1 MEESPINKA
10 HQHANAAEEFE
21 SRGLLEEAMQEHLS
35 AAEHFELAIEFTS
48 DAEVIRTL
56 ELLSSAH
63 QRQGLEMERKINKN
77 LLQKRT
83 SNSHDENL
91 PKASSTAKTLSA
103 LSSRYISNSTR
114 FRSSHSHSSSISPSH
129 MFDDSF
135 LVLKS
140 NIHDEENK
148 SDPFDR
154 FWEAVEAL
162 IQNTSNPIAFAT
174 APLEGMERF
183 DVEEIRG
190 QYKKSDD
197 HQENPNLHE
206 TLGSFIIVPE
216 QSSKSR
222 QPRKDPVE
230 SDSESPKIPSKS
242 HPIANKHS
250 NRPKA
255 IGSTKTIEEYAIENQ
270 HLKKAIDILSRQVNA
285 LEKAAEENTLLK
297 SSIIQLRQDLQ
308 KQAKK
313 GRLAPEL
320 SRIYGSKY
328 STSESQHVGP
338 NAHAATPQKK
348 IQELEE
354 EVRVLKLE
362 NDKQSM
368 MLNKYRDRWDQLK
381 ESAKKK
387 RSIAKTE
394 QQQAADEFNNQSP
407 MEEKSNSGKTP
418 TVSFAPSPTKS
429 IKSLDQSGP
438 QVEVAADLVQEG
450 NDSSPERNYS
460 STSEILSR
468 SETAEKSN
476 GSIFYSTSED
486 MKSSFP

>member
-21 SRGLLEEAMQEHLS
+21 TRGLLEEAMKEHFN
-35 AAEHFELAIEFTS
+35 AAEHFEMAIEFTS
-48 DAEVIRTL
+48 EAEVIRTL
-56 ELLSSAH
+56 QLLSSAH
-63 QRQGLEMERKINKN
+63 QRQGLEMERRINKN
-77 LLQKRT
+77 T
-83 SNSHDENL
+83 SQRRSSADNGGEESFS
-91 PKASSTAKTLSA
+91 KANSTAKALNI

-114 FRSSHSHSSSISPSH
+114 FRSGQLHSSSTSPSH
-129 MFDDSF
+129 VFDDSF

-140 NIHDEENK
+140 NLQDEENK

-174 APLEGMERF
+174 APLEGMEKF
-183 DVEEIRG
+183 DIEEIRG
-190 QYKKSDD
+190 QYAKKNEGLVS
-197 HQENPNLHE
+197 ELPETSNLHE

-216 QSSKSR
+216 QSCKQKSTKR
-222 QPRKDPVE
+222 DSVE
-230 SDSESPKIPSKS
+230 GDYESV
-242 HPIANKHS
+242 
-250 NRPKA
+250 

-297 SSIIQLRQDLQ
+297 SSIIQLRQDVQ
-308 KQAKK
+308 KQGKK

-328 STSESQHVGP
+328 STGESQYVSS
-338 NAHAATPQKK
+338 NAHTAITPQKK

-354 EVRVLKLE
+354 EVRLLKLE
-362 NDKQSM
+362 NEKQSM

-394 QQQAADEFNNQSP
+394 QQRQPSGDTNDKP
-407 MEEKSNSGKTP
+407 TVEEKAGYTSKNQ

-429 IKSLDQSGP
+429 LDQSNIHIEASTDVIKSD
-438 QVEVAADLVQEG
+438 VE
-450 NDSSPERNYS
+450 SSPERNS
-460 STSEILSR
+460 STASEILSR
-468 SETAEKSN
+468 SESADKST
-476 GSIFYSTSED
+476 GSMFYSTSED